1 MTTDTDIGEV
11 QCPVCGYYCL
21 GKGGF
26 GCINKPA
33 MIGEDN
39 MTTDTDRVE
48 ELAKWHDRE
57 AVVANIDWH
66 YEQAAMLRSLSAE
79 LTEWKTRCAELE
91 QNAAHIQ
98 SSDEAEDLKLV
109 LADCSTELT
118 ELRQAKESL
127 DWWIAEYLSG
137 RNFNWNLMPPY
148 LKSRLE
154 AK

>member
-1 MTTDTDIGEV
+1 
-11 QCPVCGYYCL
+11 
-21 GKGGF
+21 
-26 GCINKPA
+26 
-33 MIGEDN
+33 

-66 YEQAAMLRSLSAE
+66 YEQAAMLRSLSA
-79 LTEWKTRCAELE
+79 
-91 QNAAHIQ
+91 
-98 SSDEAEDLKLV
+98 D
-109 LADCSTELT
+109 LT